1 MKTLTAQRNRAF
13 ADLCLRMAD
22 AELRHGRIVNVGVII
37 RRAIYTRRPGIT
49 CPTIALCA

>member
-22 AELRHGRIVNVGVII
+22 ADLRHGRLVNVGVIV
-37 RRAIYTRRPGIT
+37 RRAIYTPAAGYSCPIT
-49 CPTIALCA
+49 AHCV